1 MRGGENVSPQKIK
14 NAPGV
19 PSTEGITQISGSKKG
34 STQFGEICT
43 IIIAQALHKIK
54 IKEE

>member
-19 PSTEGITQISGSKKG
+19 PSTEGITQISGGKKG
-34 STQFGEICT
+34 STQFGGICT

-54 IKEE
+54 EE